1 MTQRNWPEEI
11 EYLLQT
17 NHLTLTALA
26 DRLGVKKQQLS
37 LAKNGGAC
45 PTMLKFKIMDMK
57 GYTMTR
63 EALLDLL
70 PTEVAAMIREK
81 DNDRIALAC
90 THDND
95 EKVVDG

>member
-45 PTMLKFKIMDMK
+45 PPMLKFKIMDMK

-63 EALLDLL
+63 EALLELL
-70 PTEVAAMIREK
+70 PAEVAAVIREK
-81 DNDRIALAC
+81 DNDRIAQMS

-95 EKVVDG
+95 EKVIDA